1 MKRPQWI
8 FAGIAL
14 LLTLGLYAITQDR
27 LFGYHPKKA
36 ASTDPH
42 EGHAHEEF
50 SVDSILF
57 KAKATLTPEQLTRI
71 NFLETSISR
80 GDVQDQR
87 IHMYHQ
93 LARFWRDTARIFEPY
108 AWYTAEAARL
118 ENSENSLT
126 FAAHL
131 FLNNLKLEEEEELKH
146 WKALQAKELFER
158 SLKINSANDSASVGL
173 GATYIYGGISN
184 NPMEGI
190 LKIRE
195 VAEKN
200 PSNVYAQM
208 TLGHAS
214 LMSGQVDKAIERF
227 EQVAK
232 LEPSN
237 LEATLSLADIYEKRG
252 DKKLAVEWYKKSLP
266 HIQIPGIKAEVEKR
280 INELSK

>member
-1 MKRPQWI
+1 MKRQQWI

-14 LLTLGLYAITQDR
+14 LLTIGLYAVTQDR

-36 ASTDPH
+36 SSTDPH

-50 SVDSILF
+50 SVDTILF
-57 KAKATLTPEQLTRI
+57 KAKATLNPEQLTRI
-71 NFLETSISR
+71 NFLESSISR

-87 IHMYHQ
+87 THVFHQ

-131 FLNNLKLEEEEELKH
+131 FLNNLKLEEDEELKH
-146 WKALQAKELFER
+146 WKALQAKDLFER
-158 SLKINSANDSASVGL
+158 SLKINSTNDSATVGL
-173 GATYIYGGISN
+173 GATYIYGGISS

-195 VAEKN
+195 VAEKD
-200 PSNVYAQM
+200 PSDVYAQM
-208 TLGHAS
+208 TLGQAS

-232 LEPSN
+232 IQPSN
-237 LEATLSLADIYEKRG
+237 LEATLSLADIYERRG
-252 DKKLAVEWYKKSLP
+252 DKKTAIDWYKKSLP
-266 HIQIPGIKAEVEKR
+266 HIQIPAIKAEVEKR

>member
-1 MKRPQWI
+1 MKRQQWI

-14 LLTLGLYAITQDR
+14 LLTIGLYAVTQDR

-36 ASTDPH
+36 TSTDPH

-50 SVDSILF
+50 SVDTILF
-57 KAKATLTPEQLTRI
+57 KAKATLNPEQLTRI
-71 NFLETSISR
+71 NFLESSISR

-87 IHMYHQ
+87 THVYHQ

-146 WKALQAKELFER
+146 WKALQAKDLFER
-158 SLKINSANDSASVGL
+158 SLKINSANDSATVGL
-173 GATYIYGGISN
+173 GATYIYGGISS

-200 PSNVYAQM
+200 PSNAYAQM
-208 TLGHAS
+208 TLGQAS

-232 LEPSN
+232 LQPSN
-237 LEATLSLADIYEKRG
+237 LEATLSLADIYERRG
-252 DKKLAVEWYKKSLP
+252 DKKLAIAWYKKSLP
-266 HIQIPGIKAEVEKR
+266 HIQIPAIKAEVEKR

>member
-36 ASTDPH
+36 ATTDPH

-50 SVDSILF
+50 SVDTILF

-87 IHMYHQ
+87 THIYHQ
-93 LARFWRDTARIFEPY
+93 LARFWGDTARIFEPY

-131 FLNNLKLEEEEELKH
+131 FLNNLKLEEDEELKH
-146 WKALQAKELFER
+146 WKALQAKDLFER
-158 SLKINSANDSASVGL
+158 SLKINSTNDSATVGL
-173 GATYIYGGISN
+173 GATYIYGGISS

-195 VAEKN
+195 VAEKD
-200 PSNVYAQM
+200 PSDVYAQM
-208 TLGHAS
+208 TLGQAS

-232 LEPSN
+232 IQPSN
-237 LEATLSLADIYEKRG
+237 LEATLSLADIYERRG
-252 DKKLAVEWYKKSLP
+252 DKKTAIDWYKKSLP
-266 HIQIPGIKAEVEKR
+266 HIQIPAIKAEVEKR